1 MPNPPNTYG
10 ANMQYRRFY
19 RQGSLYFF
27 TVVAYQRR
35 PILTNPDVMAVLKAA
50 LKTVQQ
56 KYPFKIEA
64 LVVLPDHLH
73 TIWQMPEND
82 ADFSTR
88 WNQIKRYVSHHCKQ
102 YDHIEKTANEVKKR
116 QSSIWQQRFWE
127 HCIRDDEDLANCMD
141 YIHYNPV
148 KHGYAQAAK
157 DWPFST
163 FQKYVRQGIYPEDWC
178 GATQDFKVGRAFMPD

>member
-1 MPNPPNTYG
+1 MAGLRENK
-10 ANMQYRRFY
+10 MQYRRFY

-27 TVVAYQRR
+27 TVVTYQRR
-35 PILTNPDVMAVLKAA
+35 PILTNPDVMPVLKTAF
-50 LKTVQQ
+50 KTVRQ

-64 LVVLPDHLH
+64 LVILPDHLH

-88 WNQIKRYVSHHCKQ
+88 WNQIKRYVSHHCRH
-102 YDHIEKTANEVKKR
+102 YDNLAKTANEIKKR

-127 HCIRDDEDLANCMD
+127 HCIRDDEDFANCMD
-141 YIHYNPV
+141 YIHFNPV
-148 KHGYAQAAK
+148 KHGYAKAAK

-163 FQKYVRQGIYPEDWC
+163 FHKYVKQGIYPEDW
-178 GATQDFKVGRAFMPD
+178 GGVSQDFDYE